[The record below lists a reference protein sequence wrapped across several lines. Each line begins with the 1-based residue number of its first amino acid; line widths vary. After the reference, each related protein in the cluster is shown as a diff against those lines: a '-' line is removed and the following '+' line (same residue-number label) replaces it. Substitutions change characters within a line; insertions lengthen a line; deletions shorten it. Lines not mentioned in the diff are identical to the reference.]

1 MIGAGDLRLELGLP
15 PTQDGPEASYQTCV
29 QQVFK
34 AAKNNGDMPVFG
46 FAFGPA
52 FIESKVKQGYRGI
65 MVTSDVTALVYK
77 QMADLKLAREMIE
90 AREANNGSDG
100 KKTEDIVPQ
109 VEALSVGEQDSSKS

>member
-1 MIGAGDLRLELGLP
+1 MELGLP
-15 PTQDGPEASYQTCV
+15 PTQDGPEPSYQTCV

-34 AAKNNGDMPVFG
+34 AAKANGDMPVFG

-77 QMADLKLAREMIE
+77 QMADLKLARETIQKE
-90 AREANNGSDG
+90 VTGTNGSEQG
-100 KKTEDIVPQ
+100 KDSAAQE
-109 VEALSVGEQDSSKS
+109 EALSAGEQAVPPK

>member
-1 MIGAGDLRLELGLP
+1 MLVVDATMIGSGDLRLELGLP
-15 PTQDGPEASYQTCV
+15 PTQDGPEPSYQACV

-34 AAKNNGDMPVFG
+34 AAKANGDMPVFG

-77 QMADLKLAREMIE
+77 QMADLKLAREMIQQKE
-90 AREANNGSDG
+90 DTESMPTAKVDAMSLSD
-100 KKTEDIVPQ
+100 KDVK
-109 VEALSVGEQDSSKS
+109 

>member
-1 MIGAGDLRLELGLP
+1 MIGSGDLRMELGLP
-15 PTQDGPEASYQTCV
+15 PTQDGPEPSYQACV

-34 AAKNNGDMPVFG
+34 AAKANGDMPVFG

-77 QMADLKLAREMIE
+77 QMADLKLAREMIQE
-90 AREANNGSDG
+90 KEDG
-100 KKTEDIVPQ
+100 KPVEKETTAQVDGLSLSDKDVP
-109 VEALSVGEQDSSKS
+109 K

>member
-15 PTQDGPEASYQTCV
+15 PTQDGPEASYQFCV

-65 MVTSDVTALVYK
+65 MVSSDVTALVYK
-77 QMADLKLAREMIE
+77 QMADLKLAREMIQ
-90 AREANNGSDG
+90 ARGDANGADG
-100 KKTEDIVPQ
+100 DKAEDIVAK
-109 VEALSVGEQDSSKS
+109 VDALSVGREEQS